1 MPWVRFTG
9 DFDWSPVRHRNRVT
23 VAYKA
28 GMHLNVPRACRD
40 AAAAA
45 GKIEMAESPDAESR
59 RSARPGD
66 VPEADGDR

>member
-9 DFDWSPVRHRNRVT
+9 DFNWSPVRHRNRVT

-28 GMHLNVPRACRD
+28 GMRLNVPRACRD

-45 GKIEMAESPDAESR
+45 GKMEETESLHAESR
-59 RSARPGD
+59 KSPRPRD
-66 VPEADGDR
+66 VPETGGD

>member
-9 DFDWSPVRHRNRVT
+9 DFDWSPVRHCNRVT

-28 GMHLNVPRACRD
+28 GMYLNVPRACRD

-45 GKIEMAESPDAESR
+45 GKIEVTDEENTDADQCGQAGS
-59 RSARPGD
+59 
-66 VPEADGDR
+66 